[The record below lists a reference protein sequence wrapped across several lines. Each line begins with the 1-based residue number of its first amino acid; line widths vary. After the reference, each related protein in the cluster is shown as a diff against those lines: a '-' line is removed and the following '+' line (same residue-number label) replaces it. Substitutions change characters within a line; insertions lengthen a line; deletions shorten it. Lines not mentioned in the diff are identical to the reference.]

1 MKLKKN
7 LRTILGVIILVLVV
21 VAALNGKNIFAGDNM
36 TGTTQSDNFGE
47 IADTSQTTTPTV
59 TTPSE
64 TTTEKD
70 SEKTTATQP
79 ESTTAPTTQSE
90 TTTEPATTGPRIAE
104 DGEYTTKEDVAEYL
118 YLYKHLPSNFITKDD
133 AKKLGWV
140 SNEGNLWKVAPG
152 KSIGGDYFGNF
163 EGILPKKSG
172 RKYYE
177 CDIDFEGKYRNSKRI
192 VYSND
197 GLIYYTDDHYESFDL
212 LYGEE

>member
-7 LRTILGVIILVLVV
+7 LRTILGIIILILAV
-21 VAALNGKNIFAGDNM
+21 VAALNGKNIFAGNNIE
-36 TGTTQSDNFGE
+36 TTQSDNFGE
-47 IADTSQTTTPTV
+47 IADITHTTTPA
-59 TTPSE
+59 E
-64 TTTEKD
+64 TTTQ
-70 SEKTTATQP
+70 A
-79 ESTTAPTTQSE
+79 ESTTELTTTPPE

-140 SNEGNLWKVAPG
+140 SYEGNLWEVAPG
-152 KSIGGDYFGNF
+152 KSIGGDYFGNM
-163 EGILPKKSG
+163 EGLLPKKSG

-177 CDIDFEGKYRNSKRI
+177 CDIDFEGGSRNAKRI

-197 GLIYYTDDHYESFDL
+197 GLIFYTDDHYESFEQ
-212 LYGEE
+212 LY